1 MPCTVYIY
9 QRLQF
14 FRQFSWPI
22 GMRLSF
28 LNYYPTQ
35 APESTNNDEFHIF
48 LLSVHP
54 QNIQLFMSDNQ
65 GGEDVTQVLCSMQCI
80 SYFQPIPILFFELF
94 YWLILTSHTN
104 RPTLHDYVKCVIAN
118 NNCFIRLT
126 TWCCW
131 ECHFRPPTWR
141 YPRPPWY

>member
-1 MPCTVYIY
+1 
-9 QRLQF
+9 
-14 FRQFSWPI
+14 
-22 GMRLSF
+22 MRLSF

-80 SYFQPIPILFFELF
+80 STNSNIILWIVL
-94 YWLILTSHTN
+94 LINPDLS
-104 RPTLHDYVKCVIAN
+104 Y
-118 NNCFIRLT
+118 
-126 TWCCW
+126 
-131 ECHFRPPTWR
+131 
-141 YPRPPWY
+141 Y